1 MSVRALDRYRAILC
15 DLDGCLISGETVL
28 PGAGQL
34 AAAAGARLFIVS
46 NNSTDTSE
54 TLSARLGRLGLCVPP
69 ERLVLAGATALE
81 MLAREMPG
89 ARVALFAAPALCA
102 YAEAAGLVLD
112 EATPEVAVLAR
123 DTGLTYPR
131 LAGLVRH
138 ASAGVPLV
146 VTNPDASH
154 PAADGAPVPET
165 GALLHAVQACLPD
178 LHVRIV
184 GKPETTLIDEAL
196 RRAGAAPGEALFIGD
211 NPATDGAGAAR
222 AGLDFA
228 LIRGPSA
235 NAAAGAEAPGTLLD
249 LLAARG
255 SLTLAG

>member
-34 AAAAGARLFIVS
+34 VAAAGARLFIVS

-54 TLSARLGRLGLCVPP
+54 TLSARLSALGIAVPA
-69 ERLVLAGATALE
+69 ERLVLAGATSLE
-81 MLAREMPG
+81 MLAQEMPG
-89 ARVALFAAPALCA
+89 ARVALYAAPALGA
-102 YAEAAGLVLD
+102 HAEAAGLVLD
-112 EATPEVAVLAR
+112 DTAPAVAVLAR

-131 LAGLVRH
+131 LASLIRH

-154 PAADGAPVPET
+154 PAADGTPVPET
-165 GALLHAVQACLPD
+165 GALLDAVRACLPD
-178 LHVRIV
+178 LHVRII
-184 GKPETTLIDEAL
+184 GKPETALIDEAL

-228 LIRGPSA
+228 LIAGPSA
-235 NAAAGAEAPGTLLD
+235 NGTCSAEAPTTLLD
-249 LLAARG
+249 LLSERG

>member
-1 MSVRALDRYRAILC
+1 MSGAWLDRYRAVLC

-28 PGAGQL
+28 PGAGEL
-34 AAAAGARLFIVS
+34 VAAAGARLFIVS

-54 TLSARLGRLGLCVPP
+54 TLSARLARLGLDLPA
-69 ERLVLAGATALE
+69 ERLVLAGVTALE

-89 ARVALFAAPALCA
+89 GRVALFAAPALFA
-102 YAEAAGLVLD
+102 YAEATGLVLD
-112 EATPEVAVLAR
+112 DATPEVAVLAR
-123 DTGLTYPR
+123 DTELTYPR
-131 LAGLVRH
+131 LARLVRH
-138 ASAGVPLV
+138 AGAGVPLV

-165 GALLHAVQACLPD
+165 GALLDAVRACLPD
-178 LHVRIV
+178 LEVRII

-196 RRAGAAPGEALFIGD
+196 RRAGAAPEEALFIGD

-235 NAAAGAEAPGTLLD
+235 KGTAGAQASRTLLD

-255 SLTLAG
+255 PLTLAG